1 MGNGQWFRLVPLQ
14 PLSGLDPHVEF
25 QLTVNSVNPLVVPA
39 MALNVAQVKKA
50 QAKTPGPARL
60 CQTKKKI
67 SNPLVLLIQFGPV
80 TITSLADIKR
90 PAGK

>member
-1 MGNGQWFRLVPLQ
+1 
-14 PLSGLDPHVEF
+14 
-25 QLTVNSVNPLVVPA
+25 